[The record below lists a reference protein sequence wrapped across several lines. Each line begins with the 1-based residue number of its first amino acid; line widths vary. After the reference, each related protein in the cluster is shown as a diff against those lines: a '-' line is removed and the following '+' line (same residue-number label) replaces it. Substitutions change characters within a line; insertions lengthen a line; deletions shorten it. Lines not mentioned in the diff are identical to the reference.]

1 VFLRVFYKE
10 RGINMPRALKILVIG
25 MFMNVT
31 GASFLWPLNTIYI
44 HNHLGK
50 SLTVAGLVLMLNSGA
65 SVVGNLC
72 GGVLF
77 DKIGGY
83 KTIMLG
89 IVITLVS
96 LLGLIFFHQ
105 WPYYIWLLTIVGFG
119 SGVVFPASYAMAG
132 SIWPEGGRKAFNAI
146 YVAQNAGVAVG
157 SALGG
162 AVAAFSF
169 TYVFMANAML
179 YAVFFFIVYF
189 GFRNIQSKQAAQ
201 TSILD
206 FEPVSSRASFTALM
220 ILSSGYVLGWVAY
233 SQWSTTI
240 ASHTQSIG
248 MSLSLYS
255 VLWTVNGILI
265 VLGQPLVGFLV
276 KKWAESL
283 KAQMVI
289 GFVIFIMSYGILL
302 AAKQFHMFLAAMIIL
317 TIGEMLVW
325 PAVPTI
331 ANKLAPKGKEGFYQG
346 FVNSA
351 ATGGRMIGPL
361 FGGVLVDKYG
371 IHVLVIALMVL
382 LLASIVTTVIYDRRL
397 PSSDDGNQTR
407 TISS

>member
-1 VFLRVFYKE
+1 
-10 RGINMPRALKILVIG
+10 MPRALKILVIG

-206 FEPVSSRASFTALM
+206 FEPVSSRASFMALM

-382 LLASIVTTVIYDRRL
+382 LLASIVTTMIYDRRL
-397 PSSDDGNQTR
+397 PSSGDGNQTR

>member
-1 VFLRVFYKE
+1 
-10 RGINMPRALKILVIG
+10 MPRALKILVIG

-206 FEPVSSRASFTALM
+206 FEPVSSRVSFTALM

-397 PSSDDGNQTR
+397 PSSGDGNQTR

>member
-1 VFLRVFYKE
+1 
-10 RGINMPRALKILVIG
+10 MPRALKILVIG

-50 SLTVAGLVLMLNSGA
+50 SLTVAGLVFMLNSGA

>member
-1 VFLRVFYKE
+1 
-10 RGINMPRALKILVIG
+10 MPRALKILVIG

-206 FEPVSSRASFTALM
+206 FEPVSSRVSFTALM

-302 AAKQFHMFLAAMIIL
+302 AAKQFHMFLAAMVIL

-397 PSSDDGNQTR
+397 PSSGDGNQTR

>member
-1 VFLRVFYKE
+1 
-10 RGINMPRALKILVIG
+10 MPRALKILVIG

-189 GFRNIQSKQAAQ
+189 GFRNIQSEQAAQ

>member
-1 VFLRVFYKE
+1 
-10 RGINMPRALKILVIG
+10 MPRALKILVIG

-65 SVVGNLC
+65 SVVGNLS

-265 VLGQPLVGFLV
+265 VFGQPLVGFLV

-371 IHVLVIALMVL
+371 IHVLIIALMVL

>member
-1 VFLRVFYKE
+1 
-10 RGINMPRALKILVIG
+10 MPRALKILVIG

-105 WPYYIWLLTIVGFG
+105 WPYYIRLLTIVGFG

-189 GFRNIQSKQAAQ
+189 GFRNIRSKQAAQ

-302 AAKQFHMFLAAMIIL
+302 AAKQFHMFLTAMIIL

>member
-1 VFLRVFYKE
+1 
-10 RGINMPRALKILVIG
+10 MPRALKILVMG

-65 SVVGNLC
+65 SVVGNLS

-89 IVITLVS
+89 IVVTLVS

-371 IHVLVIALMVL
+371 IHVLIIALMVL

-397 PSSDDGNQTR
+397 PSSDDANQTR

>member
-1 VFLRVFYKE
+1 
-10 RGINMPRALKILVIG
+10 MPRALKILVIG

-361 FGGVLVDKYG
+361 IGGVLVDKYG
-371 IHVLVIALMVL
+371 IHVLIIALMVL

>member
-1 VFLRVFYKE
+1 
-10 RGINMPRALKILVIG
+10 MPRALKILVIG

-105 WPYYIWLLTIVGFG
+105 WPYYLWLLTIVGFG

>member
-1 VFLRVFYKE
+1 
-10 RGINMPRALKILVIG
+10 MPRALKILVIG

-255 VLWTVNGILI
+255 VLWTINGILI

>member
-1 VFLRVFYKE
+1 
-10 RGINMPRALKILVIG
+10 MPRALKILVIG

-96 LLGLIFFHQ
+96 LLGLIFYHQ

-179 YAVFFFIVYF
+179 YAVFFFIIYF

>member
-1 VFLRVFYKE
+1 
-10 RGINMPRALKILVIG
+10 MPRALKILVIG

-220 ILSSGYVLGWVAY
+220 ILSSGYVLGWIAY

>member
-1 VFLRVFYKE
+1 
-10 RGINMPRALKILVIG
+10 MPRALKILVIG

-206 FEPVSSRASFTALM
+206 FEPVSSRVSFTALM

>member
-1 VFLRVFYKE
+1 
-10 RGINMPRALKILVIG
+10 MPRALKILVIG

>member
-1 VFLRVFYKE
+1 
-10 RGINMPRALKILVIG
+10 MPRALKILVIG

-65 SVVGNLC
+65 SVVGNLS

>member
-1 VFLRVFYKE
+1 
-10 RGINMPRALKILVIG
+10 MPRALKILVIG

-65 SVVGNLC
+65 SVVGNLS

-371 IHVLVIALMVL
+371 IHVLIIALMVL

>member
-1 VFLRVFYKE
+1 
-10 RGINMPRALKILVIG
+10 MPRALKILVIG

-371 IHVLVIALMVL
+371 IHVLVIGLMVL